1 MDLSIIFKWAAVGII
16 VTIVCQVLKKSDR
29 DDIATVVSLVG
40 LIIALTVVISMISDL
55 FTQIKQ
61 LFDIF

>member
-1 MDLSIIFKWAAVGII
+1 MDISIIFKLAAVGII
-16 VTIVCQVLKKSDR
+16 VTVVCQVLKKSDR
-29 DDIATVVSLVG
+29 DDFATIVSLVG